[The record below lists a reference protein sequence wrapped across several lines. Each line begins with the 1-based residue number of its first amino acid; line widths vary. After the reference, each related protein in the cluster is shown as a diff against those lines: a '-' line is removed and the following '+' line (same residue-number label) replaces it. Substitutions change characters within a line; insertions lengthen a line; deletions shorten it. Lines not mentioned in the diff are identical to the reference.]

1 MKHLIIITI
10 LLIFFTSCNEKDNY
24 LSIIKD
30 NNEILKNQLDL
41 EIYQLKTKSIEVRGE
56 FVEKYENFNNI
67 YNQIIN
73 IKNQE
78 DYELGINKIQNYSS
92 KEKIIFNCEKVK
104 SENIEVLQNNLLVNF
119 IKFCNY
125 SKIFRVAVRTSE
137 CGIFGK
143 TKFINTQY
151 YIKNDSINID
161 FETKINLS
169 NYNVII
175 DSIVDIDQNKSN
187 FKSNFINKFWK
198 VKYKSNSK
206 NSIIYWKVFHHN
218 NNWDETIL
226 FEKGID
232 TITNKIK

>member
-1 MKHLIIITI
+1 MKYLIVTI
-10 LLIFFTSCNEKDNY
+10 LLIFFASCNDKDNY

-41 EIYQLKTKSIEVRGE
+41 EVYQLKTKSIEARGE
-56 FVEKYENFNNI
+56 FVEKYKNFNKI
-67 YNQIIN
+67 YKKIIAIRN
-73 IKNQE
+73 YK
-78 DYELGINKIQNYSS
+78 DYELGINEIQNYST
-92 KEKIIFNCEKVK
+92 KEKINFECEKIN

-119 IKFCNY
+119 IEFCNY
-125 SKIFRVAVRTSE
+125 SKIFRVAVVTTNCRFMSSS
-137 CGIFGK
+137 
-143 TKFINTQY
+143 KFINTQN

-161 FETKINLS
+161 FASKINVN
-169 NYNVII
+169 NYDVVI
-175 DSIVDIDQNKSN
+175 DSIVDTNQNKSN

-206 NSIIYWKVFHHN
+206 KSVIYWKVFFHN

-232 TITNKIK
+232 TITNKIKQ